1 VIGMAL
7 SRARRWAYWLIGGV
21 VAVAVLA
28 VGGTFL
34 YIHVIE
40 GPAPAP
46 LSLQSG
52 SAAARTGTSASAAA
66 STGTSGGALA
76 GSWRVGSGSQ
86 VGYRVKEV
94 LLGQN
99 NLAVGRTS
107 RITGTLTIAGTKVT
121 AGSFTV
127 QMATVKSDESQRDVQ
142 FNGRIM
148 DTARYPTATL
158 RLTSPIELAP
168 VPPTGTV
175 QTYHATGALTLHG
188 TTRTVSFALSAER
201 TSGGLAV
208 SGTIPVVFAQYGIP
222 NPSFGSFVTT
232 ADNGKLEFLIKFTPS

>member
-1 VIGMAL
+1 MAL
-7 SRARRWAYWLIGGV
+7 SRARRLTYWLVGGV
-21 VAVAVLA
+21 IAVVVLA

-34 YIHVIE
+34 YIHVIQ

-46 LSLQSG
+46 LSLKSG
-52 SAAARTGTSASAAA
+52 SAAASTGTSASAAA
-66 STGTSGGALA
+66 STGTSGSALA
-76 GSWRVGSGSQ
+76 GTWKVGSGSQ

-94 LLGQN
+94 LIGQN

-107 RITGTLTIAGTKVT
+107 NITGTLTISGTKVT

-127 QMATVKSDESQRDVQ
+127 QMATIKSDESQRDVQ

-148 DTARYPTATL
+148 DTAKYPTATL
-158 RLTSPIELAP
+158 KLTSPIQLAP
-168 VPPTGTV
+168 VPATGTV
-175 QTYHATGALTLHG
+175 KTYHATGALTLHG
-188 TTRTVSFALSAER
+188 TTKTVSFALSAER

-208 SGTIPVVFAQYGIP
+208 SGTIPVVFAQYSIP

-232 ADNGKLEFLIKFTPS
+232 ANHGNLEFLVKFTQS